1 MSLKEQM
8 LKAGLITEE
17 EARRTTHKKRVED
30 KKSGHKARQQARETT
45 RAEAREQ
52 TERQKDQDRQRSSAR
67 REVEQDKQ
75 HTLQKKQHS
84 ESALAAA
91 YREGAVAN
99 WEGPR
104 RYYYAVEGRID
115 YLMVTE
121 DVSRRLERGQI
132 AIAAG
137 ERNPARRSLLTAP
150 AARKLREIDPAR
162 ILVLHPE

>member
-8 LKAGLITEE
+8 LKAGLITEQQ
-17 EARRTTHKKRVED
+17 AKQSSHKKRVDD
-30 KKSGHKARQQARETT
+30 KKSGHQARQQAKEAAA
-45 RAEAREQ
+45 AEVRKQ
-52 TERQKDQDRQRSSAR
+52 TERQKGEDRQRSRGQQEA
-67 REVEQDKQ
+67 EQDKQ
-75 HTLQKKQHS
+75 RTLQTRQQN

-91 YREGAVAN
+91 YREGAVDK

-104 RYYYAVEGRID
+104 RYYYAVQGRID
-115 YLMVTE
+115 YLMVSD

-150 AARKLREIDPAR
+150 AARKLEEIDPAR
-162 ILVLHPE
+162 ILVLHSE